1 MSGTLLL
8 AGLLALASAAGA
20 SAQMPAGQPRLRTVV
35 APPARKEKFH
45 LYLLVG
51 QSNMAGRGYVEAQD
65 TVPSRHVLRL
75 SPAGQ
80 WEIAKDPIHFDKPVA
95 GVGPGLAFGRA
106 MAAADTSV
114 TIGLIPCAVGG
125 SGIEAWAP
133 GAYFADT
140 NAHPYDDALARAR
153 LARQAGTLAGIIWHQ
168 GETDSSPEKSQAY
181 GPKLAALIARF
192 RADLQAPA
200 LPFVAGQLPA
210 FQFTKT
216 APDGTTQPNPGA
228 RRVNAAVAALART
241 VPHYACV
248 SAAGT
253 TDRGDH
259 LHFDAR
265 SARLLGRRY
274 ARAMQR
280 LQRRP

>member
-1 MSGTLLL
+1 MLS
-8 AGLLALASAAGA
+8 LASLVGA
-20 SAQMPAGQPRLRTVV
+20 SAQTQAAQPRVRTVV
-35 APPARKEKFH
+35 TPPARQKKLQ

-65 TVPSRHVLRL
+65 TVPNRHVLRL
-75 SPAGQ
+75 NPAGQ

-106 MAAADTSV
+106 MATADISSS
-114 TIGLIPCAVGG
+114 IGLIPCAVGG
-125 SGIEAWAP
+125 TGIDAWAP

-140 NAHPYDDALARAR
+140 KTRPYDDALARAR
-153 LARQAGTLAGIIWHQ
+153 LAQQTGTLAGIIWHQ
-168 GETDSSPEKSQAY
+168 GETDSSPEKSTTY

-192 RADLQAPA
+192 RADLQAPNV
-200 LPFVAGQLPA
+200 PFVAGQLPD

-216 APDGTTQPNPGA
+216 TPDGTTQPNPGA
-228 RRVNAAVAALART
+228 ERVNAAVAALART
-241 VPHYACV
+241 VPHYTYV

-253 TDRGDH
+253 TERGDQ

-265 SARLLGRRY
+265 SARLLGQRY
-274 ARAMQR
+274 ARAMQQMQR
-280 LQRRP
+280 QARRRP